1 MESKSKISAILIFL
15 TISQISIFA
24 APTIYHGT
32 VLFPDSLKYPY
43 TVTLLHDSVPVLT
56 KNFTGNPF
64 SVPAAPEVNKLSV
77 SSFGYQPVNISLDN
91 SPQDTIVIPPIYLTE
106 SPYNLNEVVVTA
118 NNATIRKS
126 GINYTISNIKGSYI
140 GNAGSLMDMLSWT
153 PGISVTNNETITVL
167 GRGENPLIYV
177 NGVKVM
183 SQSELRSLTSSNVSK
198 IEVIREPGADYPIGT
213 TSVILITTVKPLGEM
228 INGEV
233 SENAIARRAFSN
245 NFRASTF
252 GKIKNV
258 SFNASLSYNL
268 NQAHQSSDQEIVTF
282 SDTQAK
288 DMTQLISNSDRIK
301 LNSLFW
307 FLGANYITKNK
318 SMFLLQYS
326 GFCGKYK
333 SLYDTERTINQN
345 SNSLNDNYS
354 INNSSSPN
362 SHNIIGIYST
372 RLYGGTLKLTATYD
386 YSANATDE
394 FRIKPGIAQEQSS
407 ETRYKY
413 QMETLQGDYSHKI
426 PSLGKHS
433 FGFYLGY
440 ADNSMDLNNF
450 SQKGTQNVTGDSKWA
465 EAYYSISGKINRLSF
480 KGGVRGRY
488 EHNATTENDK
498 NRQTLSYANL
508 APNAEIRYDI
518 SDDYNIS
525 ASYDLSYELPTFR
538 QINPAMRLSNLIF
551 YTQGNPDL
559 KQSHTNR
566 FNITANIKDF
576 TVITEYYDFRN
587 NIFTITE
594 PYADGMFLR
603 RPENMRRSS
612 DLLLGLEYT
621 VIPNSKFRL
630 FSSAIGVKS
639 HFEYPY
645 KSSMIKSNSYYAE
658 LNINASYR
666 FGIFSIFINGRYNS
680 PQEIDNR
687 KLSYRTAVN
696 LGIDCSLLKQKL
708 YMRLEAQD
716 IFNRSITPSWEGFSP
731 QLYQH
736 RINRYD
742 TRGCSLSIRYKFNSA
757 KTKFKQAKAAS
768 DTNRLD

>member
-1 MESKSKISAILIFL
+1 MELKNKASIILIFL
-15 TISQISIFA
+15 IVSQINIFA
-24 APTIYHGT
+24 APTIFHGT

-64 SVPAAPEVNKLSV
+64 SVPAAPDANKLSV
-77 SSFGYQPVNISLDN
+77 TSFGYRPVNIPLDN
-91 SPQDTIVIPPIYLTE
+91 SLQDTIVIPPIYLTE
-106 SPYNLNEVVVTA
+106 SPYNLDDVVVTA
-118 NNATIRKS
+118 NKAAIRKS
-126 GINYTISNIKGSYI
+126 GMNYTISNIKGSYI

-153 PGISVTNNETITVL
+153 PGISVTNDETITVL

-177 NGVKVM
+177 NGVKIM

-198 IEVIREPGADYPIGT
+198 IEVIRDPGADYPIGT
-213 TSVILITTVKPLGEM
+213 SSVILITTVKPIGEM

-245 NFRASTF
+245 ILRASTF
-252 GKIKNV
+252 GRIKKV

-268 NQAHQSSDQEIVTF
+268 NQARQSSDYETVTF

-288 DMTQLISNSDRIK
+288 DMTQLISKSDRVK

-326 GFCGKYK
+326 GSCGRYK
-333 SLYDTERTINQN
+333 RLYDTERAINQN
-345 SNSLNDNYS
+345 SNTLNDHYL

-362 SHNIIGIYST
+362 SHNVIGIYST
-372 RLYGGTLKLTATYD
+372 RLCDGTLKLTATYN

-394 FRIKPGIAQEQSS
+394 FYVKPGMVQEQSS

-413 QMETLQGDYSHKI
+413 RMETLQGDYSHKI

-440 ADNSMDLNNF
+440 ADNSMDLNNL
-450 SQKGTQNVTGDSKWA
+450 SKKGVQNVNGDSKWA
-465 EAYYSISGKINRLSF
+465 EAYYSISGKFNRLNFQS
-480 KGGVRGRY
+480 GVRGRY

-498 NRQTLSYANL
+498 DRQTLSYANI
-508 APNAEIRYDI
+508 APNVIIRYDI

-525 ASYDLSYELPTFR
+525 ASYNLSYELPTFR

-566 FNITANIKDF
+566 FNITANLKDF
-576 TVITEYYDFRN
+576 TVITEYYNIRN

-594 PYADGMFLR
+594 PYADGMFLQ

-630 FSSAIGVKS
+630 YSRAIGVKS

-645 KSSMIKSNSYYAE
+645 KSSMIKSDSYYAE
-658 LNINASYR
+658 LNVNASYR
-666 FGIFSIFINGRYNS
+666 IGIFSIFINGRYSS

-696 LGIDCSLLKQKL
+696 LGIDCSLMKQKL

-716 IFNRSITPSWEGFSP
+716 LFNRSITPSWESYSP
-731 QLYQH
+731 QIYQY
-736 RINRYD
+736 RRNRYD
-742 TRGCSLSIRYKFNSA
+742 TRGCSLSVRYKFNSA
-757 KTKFKQAKAAS
+757 KTRFKQAAAAS